1 MSMYSGLDKSERQI
15 HLAITVFFS
24 RHCCLLLLWSL
35 SRNSMQSKIML
46 WHTHYTNGKSFGITT
61 SKTMN
66 ARGLPHDLVRW
77 HTTRANHWRV
87 KRSKKQHTA
96 RAYIHTHQN
105 CSTWII
111 IVWNCHCP
119 SHRWAFTIIT
129 IIINIIIK
137 NIIIV
142 TIRLF
147 VFQYGLSSFRF
158 GKNHILKMLCND
170 RQNSTHLDKFALIC
184 VPHTFAWAY
193 SIAAAAILII
203 VFVWAILPIFPL
215 SCQAQTA

>member
-46 WHTHYTNGKSFGITT
+46 WHTHYANGKSFGITT

-96 RAYIHTHQN
+96 RAYTPKLLNMNHYCVELSLPFTSLSIHHNNNNHKHNHQKHHH
-105 CSTWII
+105 
-111 IVWNCHCP
+111 CHHSPICI
-119 SHRWAFTIIT
+119 SIWA
-129 IIINIIIK
+129 
-137 NIIIV
+137 
-142 TIRLF
+142 
-147 VFQYGLSSFRF
+147 
-158 GKNHILKMLCND
+158 
-170 RQNSTHLDKFALIC
+170 
-184 VPHTFAWAY
+184 
-193 SIAAAAILII
+193 
-203 VFVWAILPIFPL
+203 
-215 SCQAQTA
+215 

>member
-1 MSMYSGLDKSERQI
+1 MRVVCHTIWFVGIQHEQTIEGWKE
-15 HLAITVFFS
+15 A
-24 RHCCLLLLWSL
+24 
-35 SRNSMQSKIML
+35 RNSTQ
-46 WHTHYTNGKSFGITT
+46 
-61 SKTMN
+61 
-66 ARGLPHDLVRW
+66 
-77 HTTRANHWRV
+77 RA
-87 KRSKKQHTA
+87 
-96 RAYIHTHQN
+96 HTHQN

-203 VFVWAILPIFPL
+203 VFVWAILTIFPL